1 MICAALLTGGCSD
14 TAPAGG
20 PSADEESRVE
30 VGFRLEAPDTDTS
43 LEPMT
48 RASSYKEWF
57 GNACRLLILKKTGA
71 RWIVDATQ
79 TVLLDADSG
88 PWAELKLADAL
99 PPCSF
104 GCELRPGDYRIVA
117 AINWQSC
124 DWNTELVPGKVVA
137 DDADDALLTPPL
149 ITYPISTHWM
159 NSGYRQL
166 TREVFIAVAD
176 FTVPK
181 SGDLHSAGMPAVT
194 LRAERRVAKFRVLLM
209 TSLRPSTHSR
219 SKRRPIP
226 FRRSSRRKRSPLP
239 KESMRSEICTTAL
252 PEYTSCRGAC
262 RRWEISTHRERADI
276 KCVRPIRR
284 SFRPSFSPDR
294 KPERSR

>member
-20 PSADEESRVE
+20 PSADEEPRVE

-99 PPCSF
+99 PVS
-104 GCELRPGDYRIVA
+104 Y
-117 AINWQSC
+117 
-124 DWNTELVPGKVVA
+124 TH
-137 DDADDALLTPPL
+137 LT
-149 ITYPISTHWM
+149 
-159 NSGYRQL
+159 
-166 TREVFIAVAD
+166 
-176 FTVPK
+176 
-181 SGDLHSAGMPAVT
+181 
-194 LRAERRVAKFRVLLM
+194 
-209 TSLRPSTHSR
+209 
-219 SKRRPIP
+219 
-226 FRRSSRRKRSPLP
+226 LP
-239 KESMRSEICTTAL
+239 TN
-252 PEYTSCRGAC
+252 
-262 RRWEISTHRERADI
+262 
-276 KCVRPIRR
+276 
-284 SFRPSFSPDR
+284 
-294 KPERSR
+294 

>member
-1 MICAALLTGGCSD
+1 MICTALLTGGCSD

-20 PSADEESRVE
+20 PSADEEPRVE

-124 DWNTELVPGKVVA
+124 DWNTELVP
-137 DDADDALLTPPL
+137 
-149 ITYPISTHWM
+149 
-159 NSGYRQL
+159 
-166 TREVFIAVAD
+166 
-176 FTVPK
+176 
-181 SGDLHSAGMPAVT
+181 
-194 LRAERRVAKFRVLLM
+194 
-209 TSLRPSTHSR
+209 
-219 SKRRPIP
+219 
-226 FRRSSRRKRSPLP
+226 
-239 KESMRSEICTTAL
+239 
-252 PEYTSCRGAC
+252 
-262 RRWEISTHRERADI
+262 
-276 KCVRPIRR
+276 
-284 SFRPSFSPDR
+284 
-294 KPERSR
+294 

>member
-20 PSADEESRVE
+20 PSADEEPRVE

-104 GCELRPGDYRIVA
+104 GCERGP
-117 AINWQSC
+117 AITGSLPRSTGSRATGIRSLSPEKWSP
-124 DWNTELVPGKVVA
+124 T
-137 DDADDALLTPPL
+137 TP
-149 ITYPISTHWM
+149 TM
-159 NSGYRQL
+159 RC
-166 TREVFIAVAD
+166 
-176 FTVPK
+176 
-181 SGDLHSAGMPAVT
+181 
-194 LRAERRVAKFRVLLM
+194 
-209 TSLRPSTHSR
+209 
-219 SKRRPIP
+219 
-226 FRRSSRRKRSPLP
+226 SRRR
-239 KESMRSEICTTAL
+239 
-252 PEYTSCRGAC
+252 
-262 RRWEISTHRERADI
+262 
-276 KCVRPIRR
+276 
-284 SFRPSFSPDR
+284 
-294 KPERSR
+294 

>member
-20 PSADEESRVE
+20 PSADEEPRVE

-181 SGDLHSAGMPAVT
+181 SGDLHSA
-194 LRAERRVAKFRVLLM
+194 
-209 TSLRPSTHSR
+209 
-219 SKRRPIP
+219 
-226 FRRSSRRKRSPLP
+226 
-239 KESMRSEICTTAL
+239 
-252 PEYTSCRGAC
+252 AC
-262 RRWEISTHRERADI
+262 RQ
-276 KCVRPIRR
+276 
-284 SFRPSFSPDR
+284 
-294 KPERSR
+294 

>member
-1 MICAALLTGGCSD
+1 
-14 TAPAGG
+14 
-20 PSADEESRVE
+20 
-30 VGFRLEAPDTDTS
+30 
-43 LEPMT
+43 MT

-57 GNACRLLILKKTGA
+57 CNACRLLILKKTGA

-159 NSGYRQL
+159 NSGYR
-166 TREVFIAVAD
+166 R
-176 FTVPK
+176 
-181 SGDLHSAGMPAVT
+181 
-194 LRAERRVAKFRVLLM
+194 
-209 TSLRPSTHSR
+209 
-219 SKRRPIP
+219 
-226 FRRSSRRKRSPLP
+226 
-239 KESMRSEICTTAL
+239 
-252 PEYTSCRGAC
+252 
-262 RRWEISTHRERADI
+262 
-276 KCVRPIRR
+276 
-284 SFRPSFSPDR
+284 
-294 KPERSR
+294 